1 MSLIKK
7 IQPALF
13 LPEAIITGFLYRL
26 YIFSIPMPI
35 DHNLKYW
42 TKLPVL
48 EGLEKESFIDLW
60 QKMKGTQ
67 WETHRLRLQCIE
79 VFSI

>member
-1 MSLIKK
+1 
-7 IQPALF
+7 
-13 LPEAIITGFLYRL
+13 
-26 YIFSIPMPI
+26 MPI